1 MSPLPAS
8 WWWVLYQL
16 ADGQSSASQL
26 MFSPLQGWEF
36 ALSLFC
42 SLFFL
47 SKSHILLSDCD
58 RFAIVAHYKKEQPW
72 ANCFHLIT
80 KERLWGV
87 AQVAHDKRATISKSL
102 SLLGKKEQ
110 HERLFR
116 DSHKSLS
123 KKTNVIE
130 KFRFFG
136 CFWQFFTVFPF
147 FMSKSYLLFRSQKM
161 SDLLEKP
168 LSKFPTL
175 VLCQL
180 VDGQSFTS

>member
-1 MSPLPAS
+1 MMSPLPAS

-147 FMSKSYLLFRSQKM
+147 FMSKS
-161 SDLLEKP
+161 
-168 LSKFPTL
+168 
-175 VLCQL
+175 
-180 VDGQSFTS
+180 